1 MFTVLLKTFCLC
13 FICNNQLRVIDY
25 QSYASLSQHKPF
37 PRALYRQHLLR
48 GIINLVLRA
57 FLGYPWLPQ
66 ICSKNATVRRTLTQ
80 YSSSYARCPAKR
92 VARSFVS
99 ARAGKTL
106 KTSDRREE
114 SQRQ

>member
-66 ICSKNATVRRTLTQ
+66 ICSKNATVRHTH
-80 YSSSYARCPAKR
+80 SS
-92 VARSFVS
+92 
-99 ARAGKTL
+99 
-106 KTSDRREE
+106 
-114 SQRQ
+114 